1 MKADVEDD
9 LAEEANPVDV
19 LLNAASEEERW
30 DPVQGSQGKRRPALH
45 DDEEDED
52 GLPQGA
58 LLVEAGVRA
67 AEYDQMLESDKADPE
82 TGTEDAADEA
92 TDEATDEEA
101 GVITEDAKDANEI
114 SEADAE
120 RLEEDE

>member
-9 LAEEANPVDV
+9 LAEESNPVEV

-30 DPVQGSQGKRRPALH
+30 DPVLGSQGKRRPALH
-45 DDEEDED
+45 GDEEDED

-67 AEYDQMLESDKADPE
+67 AEFDQMLESDKADPE
-82 TGTEDAADEA
+82 MGTEDAAG
-92 TDEATDEEA
+92 EATDEEA
-101 GVITEDAKDANEI
+101 RVIIEGDEDANEI

-120 RLEEDE
+120 RLEEDETQ